1 MTNKLANKIA
11 LITGSSRGIGKSIA
25 LGLAKEGAF
34 VIIHYTNNKAL
45 AEQVLNEVHAIA
57 GKGEIVRGDFSNKK
71 SLEELFSHVNKILSG
86 RGIDILI
93 NNAGAL
99 ERVGIENTTEE
110 QFDHMFNVNVKSVF
124 FITQHFIS
132 NINNGGRIINI
143 SSNLSK
149 RPRHEAII
157 YSMTKAAIDNL
168 TIALASF
175 VGSRQITV
183 NSVAPGATDTD
194 MNKER
199 FKDPTIKTNVGNL
212 NALKRVGTPEDI
224 SQVVTFLCSEE
235 GGWITGQYI
244 EASGGAGL

>member
-1 MTNKLANKIA
+1 MKKFENKIA

-25 LGLAKEGAF
+25 LELAKEGAF
-34 VIIHYTNNKAL
+34 VIIHYTNNKL
-45 AEQVLNEVHAIA
+45 SAEQTLNEVNAIG
-57 GKGEIVRGDFSNKK
+57 GKGELVRADFSDKN
-71 SLEELFSHVNKILSG
+71 SLNDLFSQVNNVLLG

-93 NNAGAL
+93 NNVGVL

-110 QFDHMFNVNVKSVF
+110 QFDNMFNINVKSVF

-132 NINNGGRIINI
+132 VMNTGGRIINI

-149 RPRHEAII
+149 RPRQEVLT
-157 YSMTKAAIDNL
+157 YSMTKAAIDNF
-168 TIALASF
+168 TIALASLL
-175 VGSRQITV
+175 GPRQITV

-199 FKDPTIKTNVGNL
+199 FKDPLVKASVGSM

-224 SQVVTFLCSEE
+224 SKVVTFLCSED
-235 GGWITGQYI
+235 GGWITGQCI
-244 EASGGAGL
+244 EVSGGAGL

>member
-1 MTNKLANKIA
+1 MNKLENKIA

-25 LGLAKEGAF
+25 LDLAKEGAF
-34 VIIHYTNNKAL
+34 VIIHYTNNKDS
-45 AEQVLNEVHAIA
+45 AEQVRNEVHAA
-57 GKGEIVRGDFSNKK
+57 GGNGEIVRGDFLNKK
-71 SLEELFSHVNKILSG
+71 SLDELFAQVDKILAG

-99 ERVGIENTTEE
+99 DRVGIENTTEE
-110 QFDHMFNVNVKSVF
+110 QFDNMFNVNVKSVF
-124 FITQHFIS
+124 FITQYFIPK
-132 NINNGGRIINI
+132 INNGGRIINT

-149 RPRHEAII
+149 RPRHEAIT
-157 YSMTKAAIDNL
+157 YSMTKAAIDNF
-168 TIALASF
+168 TIALASLL
-175 VGSRQITV
+175 GSRQITV

-199 FKDPTIKTNVGNL
+199 FKDPTVKMSVGNM

-224 SQVVTFLCSEE
+224 SKVVTFLCTEA

-244 EASGGAGL
+244 ETSGGAGL

>member
-1 MTNKLANKIA
+1 MNKLGNKIA

-25 LGLAKEGAF
+25 LDLAKEGAF
-34 VIIHYTNNKAL
+34 VIIHYTNNRDS
-45 AEQVLNEVHAIA
+45 AEEVLNEVHTIG

-71 SLEELFSHVNKILSG
+71 SLDELFSQINTILSG

-110 QFDHMFNVNVKSVF
+110 QFDNMFNVNVKSVF

-132 NINNGGRIINI
+132 KINNGGRIINI

-149 RPRHEAII
+149 RPRHEVLT
-157 YSMTKAAIDNL
+157 YSMTKAAIDNF
-168 TIALASF
+168 TIALASLL
-175 VGSRQITV
+175 GSRQITV

-199 FKDPTIKTNVGNL
+199 FKDQMVKTSVGNM

-224 SQVVTFLCSEE
+224 SKVVTFLCSED

-244 EASGGAGL
+244 ETSGGAGL